1 MDFKEAVEITE
12 KIIERFEKIEGKPWG
27 VEGAVIE
34 LSKQVGELSK
44 LILMK
49 ESYYFQNR
57 DKLDKKYVVD
67 KDKIGDELADILFAV
82 VRIAKHYDI
91 DLLTAHIEARKKEDD
106 FLKTKG
112 V

>member
-34 LSKQVGELSK
+34 LSKQVRELSK

-49 ESYYFQNR
+49 EGYYFPNR
-57 DKLDKKYVVD
+57 EKLDKQYVVD

-82 VRIAKHYDI
+82 IRIAKHYDI
-91 DLLTAHIEARKKEDD
+91 DLLKAHIEARKKEDD
-106 FLKTKG
+106 FLKTQG